1 MTVTEALNARHS
13 IRVYK
18 DTPIEREKFN
28 AIFAAAVRTPSWA
41 NSQPWDVFVA
51 EGATLD
57 RIKAG
62 FLEQYAAAAPASP
75 EVPRPKAWP
84 EAALARQRGL
94 HPDMVRD
101 CGDAAMQFGEVNKN
115 FFNAPAVI
123 YICVDKILGEW
134 ALYDIGA
141 YTQSVMLAAVEQGLD
156 TIPAIN
162 VVIYPE
168 VLRRELNIPDHL
180 KVAIGLAIGYKDE
193 THGLNNFNS
202 SRSPLE
208 ETVRYFD

>member
-13 IRVYK
+13 IRAYLPQPV
-18 DTPIEREKFN
+18 EREKLN
-28 AIFAAAVRTPSWA
+28 AILTAAVRTPSWA
-41 NSQPWDVFVA
+41 NSQPWETFVA

-62 FLEQYAAAAPASP
+62 FLEQYAAATPAAP
-75 EVPRPKAWP
+75 EIPRPAHWP

-94 HPDMVRD
+94 YPDMVRD
-101 CGDAAMQFGEVNKN
+101 CGDGAKQFGELNKN
-115 FFNAPAVI
+115 FFHAPAVI
-123 YICVDKILGEW
+123 YICVDKTLGEW

-141 YTQSVMLAAVEQGLD
+141 YTQSIMLAAVEHGLD

-168 VLRRELNIPDHL
+168 VLRREMSIPEHL
-180 KVAIGLAIGYKDE
+180 KVAIGIAIGYTDKSN
-193 THGLNNFNS
+193 TINNFNS
-202 SRSPLE
+202 ARSPLA
-208 ETVRYFD
+208 ETVRFFD